1 MTHLDELLSVY
12 LDGETTPAEAT
23 RVQTHLKD
31 CLRCRRRLA
40 DLNDAR
46 AAVRS
51 LPLLELPVPLA
62 AGPQVP
68 PVHRRRRVWLGAAA
82 AAAAA
87 VIAVS
92 TLATPAPD
100 PLDLSDVSRQL
111 GARAALDAG
120 AGPLK
125 VVVPVAV
132 DE

>member
-23 RVQTHLKD
+23 RVQTHLRD

-62 AGPQVP
+62 AGPEVP
-68 PVHRRRRVWLGAAA
+68 PVHRRRRVWLGAVA

-92 TLATPAPD
+92 TLAAPAPD

-111 GARAALDAG
+111 GARAALDSG
-120 AGPLK
+120 AGLK